1 MSILREKRLPND
13 SRTQATAVSEEKEF
27 RKTYFH
33 ELPRRQFEEFD
44 TVELVLKC
52 YRGRAA
58 KAPLW
63 LDLEP
68 GILYLSREEG

>member
-1 MSILREKRLPND
+1 MSIFAKKRQFLLID

-68 GILYLSREEG
+68 GT